1 MDSSM
6 SDSYMDLNEEFI
18 NDTGSNKNE
27 AGFKVT
33 ISRAA
38 DGSISFAETLDPID
52 TLDYYTSITFSS
64 SQTFGQLLLTL
75 VHMNYFT

>member
-1 MDSSM
+1 MIVTWILAKYRMDSSM

-33 ISRAA
+33 ISRTEA
-38 DGSISFAETLDPID
+38 
-52 TLDYYTSITFSS
+52 YH
-64 SQTFGQLLLTL
+64 LLKP
-75 VHMNYFT
+75 